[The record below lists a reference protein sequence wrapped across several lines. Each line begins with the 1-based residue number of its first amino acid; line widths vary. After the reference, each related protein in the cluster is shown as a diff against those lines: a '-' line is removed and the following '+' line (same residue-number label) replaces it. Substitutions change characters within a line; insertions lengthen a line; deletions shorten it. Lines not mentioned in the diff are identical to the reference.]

1 MRAKTATT
9 DAERTRTDGGTRT
22 MNTIAL
28 DGDVAIV
35 TGSSRGMGRAT
46 AERLAGDG
54 ASVVVN
60 YVSSEGAARDVVD
73 GIEGNGGEAIAVQAD
88 VSQASDVERLF
99 DEAEDTFGTVDAV
112 VNCAGTSVFG
122 PLAEITEE
130 DFDRAFDL
138 NAKGTFLM
146 LREAATRISDDG
158 CIVDFSSAGTTE
170 PNGGDGAYLGGK
182 AAGEMF
188 VQSLAKEL
196 GERGVRVNSISPGVT
211 DTDGLV
217 LDQETIDQLTVQ
229 TPLGRLGQP
238 EDIADVVAFLV
249 SDDARWLTGQNI
261 KPTGGL

>member
-1 MRAKTATT
+1 MRSEAKL
-9 DAERTRTDGGTRT
+9 DHERPRTDGGTQGATARP
-22 MNTIAL
+22 L
-28 DGDVAIV
+28 DGDSAIV

-46 AERLAGDG
+46 AERLAADG
-54 ASVVVN
+54 AAVVVN
-60 YVSSEGAARDVVD
+60 YASSEDAARDVVESID
-73 GIEGNGGEAIAVQAD
+73 ANGGEAIAVQAD
-88 VSQASDVERLF
+88 VSQAGDVERLF
-99 DEAEDTFGTVDAV
+99 DEAEEAFGRPDTVI
-112 VNCAGTSVFG
+112 NCAGTSVFG
-122 PLAEITEE
+122 PLAETTEE
-130 DFDRAFDL
+130 DFDRMFDL
-138 NAKGTFLM
+138 NAKGTFLV
-146 LREAATRISDDG
+146 LRAAANRINDGG
-158 CIVDFSSAGTTE
+158 CIVDFSSAGTID

-188 VQSLAKEL
+188 VQALAKEL
-196 GERGVRVNSISPGVT
+196 GGSGVRVNSISPGVT

>member
-9 DAERTRTDGGTRT
+9 DVKWTRTDGGTRT
-22 MNTIAL
+22 TNTTAL

-60 YVSSEGAARDVVD
+60 
-73 GIEGNGGEAIAVQAD
+73 
-88 VSQASDVERLF
+88 
-99 DEAEDTFGTVDAV
+99 
-112 VNCAGTSVFG
+112 CAGTSVFG

-138 NAKGTFLM
+138 NAKGTFLV

-217 LDQETIDQLTVQ
+217 LDQETIDQLTAQ